1 MKIKFFRFLLVAAI
15 LANLLIGI
23 SVPTHSVNAA
33 PFSISGTVT
42 EGGNPLGGVLVSA
55 GGTNTATSDAI
66 TGIYTISGLSAGTY
80 TLTPSKAGYVFLPV
94 TDSATI
100 TTTDVTGKN
109 FVGTYVAPK
118 FTSSAPAAGRVGGYY
133 SHYFAASGTPNPTF
147 TLNSGSLPTNL
158 SLSGDGTLSG
168 VPTTAGTYNFVVK
181 ATNSAGTATQS
192 VTLLINPALPAF
204 TGSSPAEGMVGKTYS
219 YTFTTNITGATISK
233 LSGNFPDGLTLTGA
247 TLSGTATVVGTFD
260 FTMHATNT
268 IDSADQA
275 YSITLR
281 EAIAFNSAPS
291 GATGSVYNF
300 GPIAS
305 GDPTPE
311 VSLKAAS
318 GSLPT
323 GLTLTSAAGGTL
335 SGIPT
340 AAGTYAF
347 TLVATNSAGSSEQA
361 YSISIA
367 FVPTFTGSAPQPGM
381 VTRPYSYTFT
391 TNITTPTPTFTLK
404 SGSFP
409 SGLTL
414 AGAVLSGTADTAGT
428 YSFTVTADNGTY
440 TVDQAYSITIYPAI
454 TFSSAPAA
462 KVGVAFNW
470 SPIASGTPATPTV
483 TLKTGSLPTGLTLAS
498 ANGGTLSGT
507 PTTANTY
514 NFTLTATNSAG
525 SIDLPVT
532 IVVTLVPAFTGSA
545 PTPGMANKS
554 YTYTFA
560 ANFTTPTF
568 TLKTGAFP
576 TGLTQS
582 GTYGATL
589 SGTPSAAGTFTFTMT
604 AAFNTYTVDQEFS
617 ITIYPAT
624 VFAASAPDGAVGS
637 YYSWYNIATGTPNP
651 TLTLKTG
658 SLPTGLALNGP
669 GGAITGIPTAGG
681 AYTFTLTATN
691 AGGAVDQQFTIN
703 IYLLPAF
710 TGSDPTSGV
719 VDSAYSYTFTASGT
733 PTPTI
738 TKKSGSFPT
747 GLTLTNSVL
756 SGTPSAAGTFTF
768 VMTAT
773 NTSGSTDK
781 EFTIIIKLPV
791 TVTISTPADAA
802 VLFLNQPV
810 TVTVSV
816 AAKALGMPKSAVNG
830 SPTGT
835 VTVSDGTNS
844 CTITLGSAV
853 SCQLTLSGLGSKTIT
868 ATYNGDTTYGTGTD
882 TVSVTVKQHFYMP
895 MLQMEAVTG

>member
-1 MKIKFFRFLLVAAI
+1 V
-15 LANLLIGI
+15 
-23 SVPTHSVNAA
+23 
-33 PFSISGTVT
+33 
-42 EGGNPLGGVLVSA
+42 
-55 GGTNTATSDAI
+55 
-66 TGIYTISGLSAGTY
+66 YTISGLSAGTY
-80 TLTPSKAGYVFLPV
+80 TLTPSKAGYIFLPV

-147 TLNSGSLPTNL
+147 TLNSGSLPANL

-168 VPTTAGTYNFVVK
+168 VATTAGTYNFVVK

-219 YTFTTNITGATISK
+219 YTFTTNITGATITK
-233 LSGNFPDGLTLTGA
+233 ASGSYPDGLTLTGA
-247 TLSGTATVVGTFD
+247 TLSGTATTVGTFD
-260 FTMHATNT
+260 FTMHATNGT
-268 IDSADQA
+268 DSADQA
-275 YSITLR
+275 YSITIH
-281 EAIAFNSAPS
+281 EAIVFNSAPS
-291 GATGSVYNF
+291 GATGAVYNF

-305 GDPTPE
+305 GDPVPE

-347 TLVATNSAGSSEQA
+347 TLVATNSAGSTEQA
-361 YSISIA
+361 FSISIA
-367 FVPTFTGSAPQPGM
+367 FVPNFTGNAPQPGM

-391 TNITTPTPTFTLK
+391 TNITTPTFTLK

-414 AGAVLSGTADTAGT
+414 TGALLSGTADTAGT
-428 YSFTVTADNGTY
+428 YNFTVTADNGTY
-440 TVDQAYSITIYPAI
+440 TMDQAYSITIYPAI

-462 KVGVAFNW
+462 KVGVAFSW

-507 PTTANTY
+507 PTAAATY

-545 PTPGMANKS
+545 PTPGMVTKS

-560 ANFTTPTF
+560 VNFTTPTY
-568 TLKTGAFP
+568 TLKTGAYP
-576 TGLTQS
+576 TGLSLT
-582 GTYGATL
+582 GAVL
-589 SGTPSAAGTFTFTMT
+589 SGTPSAAGTFNFTMT
-604 AAFNTYTVDQEFS
+604 ADNGTYTVDQAFS

-624 VFAASAPDGAVGS
+624 VFAASAPDGAVGA

-658 SLPTGLALNGP
+658 SLPTGLSLNGP
-669 GGAITGIPTAGG
+669 GGAITGIPTVGG

-691 AGGAVDQQFTIN
+691 AGGTVDQQFTIN

-747 GLTLTNSVL
+747 GLTLTNGVL

-802 VLFLNQPV
+802 VLFLEQPV

-816 AAKALGMPKSAVNG
+816 AAKALGMPRSADNG

-844 CTITLGSAV
+844 CTITLGSAT
-853 SCQLTLSGLGSKTIT
+853 SCQLSLSSAGSKTIT
-868 ATYNGDTTYGTGTD
+868 ATYNGDTTYGIGTD
-882 TVSVTVKQHFYMP
+882 TVSVTVKQHIFLPLLNMDVS
-895 MLQMEAVTG
+895 AN